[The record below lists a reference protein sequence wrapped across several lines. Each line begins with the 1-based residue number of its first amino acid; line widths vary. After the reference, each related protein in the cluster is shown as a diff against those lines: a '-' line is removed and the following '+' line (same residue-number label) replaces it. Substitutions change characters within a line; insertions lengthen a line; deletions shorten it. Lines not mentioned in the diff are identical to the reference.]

1 MLRPGCRFA
10 RQRPDL
16 ISLFRFSR
24 VLVWNPVLL
33 AQGRIYAHLEG
44 YVVPV
49 RRVRHMTRIRHA
61 HGSDL
66 DLVGVELVRH
76 GEAAAKRQRR
86 KAAESPWS
94 QGDPRAGP
102 SG

>member
-1 MLRPGCRFA
+1 MQGTSWVLRPGCRFA

-16 ISLFRFSR
+16 ISLLCFSR

-44 YVVPV
+44 HVVPV
-49 RRVRHMTRIRHA
+49 RRVRHMTRTRHA
-61 HGSDL
+61 HGNDL

-76 GEAAAKRQRR
+76 GGAAAKRQRR
-86 KAAESPWS
+86 NAAESP
-94 QGDPRAGP
+94 
-102 SG
+102 